1 MKKIRLFL
9 PVLAVAILAASCAK
23 KSDFNYYY
31 YTPEEYAVLS
41 KTLDL
46 PELPDDY
53 TIEFPSHLRNQG
65 LFARGIERDK
75 AILGRVLFYDKNLSK
90 DRTIACGSCHKQD
103 KGFGDDKAVSDGVE
117 SRAGDRNS
125 IALTSVANFSAY
137 YGTDLNGSQAIRFF
151 WDNRAETAALQSRGS
166 LTNPKE
172 MDMHM
177 EEVAKAVQAQ
187 PYYSPLF
194 KRAFGDANVSQ
205 DRVLEALANFVNSIG
220 SYQSK
225 FDEEASKVG
234 GFNNYSTPFAGFTSS
249 ENAGKSLY
257 MANCAS
263 CHSTSMGRPV
273 LFNASNGLD
282 LNPTDVGVYDVTK
295 NSSEKGTF
303 KVPTLRNIAVSAP
316 YMHDGRFT
324 TLDEVVDFYSTG
336 INAHANLH
344 PNLKSGNSPRKF
356 NYTAQQKS
364 DLIAFLGTL
373 TDQRAAEAKRFSNPF
388 K

>member
-1 MKKIRLFL
+1 
-9 PVLAVAILAASCAK
+9 
-23 KSDFNYYY
+23 
-31 YTPEEYAVLS
+31 
-41 KTLDL
+41 
-46 PELPDDY
+46 
-53 TIEFPSHLRNQG
+53 
-65 LFARGIERDK
+65 
-75 AILGRVLFYDKNLSK
+75 
-90 DRTIACGSCHKQD
+90 
-103 KGFGDDKAVSDGVE
+103 
-117 SRAGDRNS
+117 
-125 IALTSVANFSAY
+125 
-137 YGTDLNGSQAIRFF
+137 
-151 WDNRAETAALQSRGS
+151 
-166 LTNPKE
+166 
-172 MDMHM
+172 
-177 EEVAKAVQAQ
+177 
-187 PYYSPLF
+187 
-194 KRAFGDANVSQ
+194 
-205 DRVLEALANFVNSIG
+205 VLEALANFVNSIG

-263 CHSTSMGRPV
+263 CHSSSMGRPV

-295 NSSEKGTF
+295 ISSERGTF

-316 YMHDGRFT
+316 YMHDGRFK
-324 TLDEVVDFYSTG
+324 TLDEVIDFYSTG

-344 PNLKSGNSPRKF
+344 PDLKSGNAPRKF